1 MFSYYVDLSIRS
13 LSRNV
18 LITGLMILL
27 IAIGV
32 ASSITTYA
40 LLGAVSANP
49 MPTKSHQLFI
59 PQIDNRGTDRVT
71 TDGEPD
77 PELTFRD
84 VAALRRNHEAI
95 GQAAIYPIYLSA

>member
-1 MFSYYVDLSIRS
+1 MFSYYVNLSIRS

-18 LITGLMILL
+18 VITGLMILL
-27 IAIGV
+27 IAFGV

-59 PQIDNRGTDRVT
+59 AQTDSRLPRPST
-71 TDGEPD
+71 
-77 PELTFRD
+77 R
-84 VAALRRNHEAI
+84 
-95 GQAAIYPIYLSA
+95 SAGCV